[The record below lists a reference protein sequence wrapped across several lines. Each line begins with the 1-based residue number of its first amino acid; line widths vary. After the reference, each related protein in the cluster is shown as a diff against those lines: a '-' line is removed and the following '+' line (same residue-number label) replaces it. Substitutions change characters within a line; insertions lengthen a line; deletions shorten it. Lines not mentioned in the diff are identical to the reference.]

1 MIEAESQ
8 KEIREICLRLLTR
21 REHSQ
26 QELLDKLA
34 KKGFDRDESQ
44 TVIDELVDQGWQS
57 DQRFAESYARFRIK
71 KGFGPNK
78 IRYELLQRGIAEVD
92 LDAVVMDIADGWLE
106 IIKQVYKKKYSDD
119 KHLPNKERLKRSR
132 FLLQRGFS
140 SDMIRTLFQQSR
152 K

>member
-8 KEIREICLRLLTR
+8 KQIREICLRLLTR

-34 KKGFDRDESQ
+34 IKGFDRDESQ
-44 TVIDELVDQGWQS
+44 TVIDELIDQGWQS

-92 LDAVVMDIADGWLE
+92 LDVVVMDIADGWLE
-106 IIKQVYKKKYSDD
+106 IIKQVYEKKYSDEER
-119 KHLPNKERLKRSR
+119 LPHKERLKRSR
-132 FLLQRGFS
+132 FLQQRGFS
-140 SDMIRTLFQQSR
+140 NDMIKTLF
-152 K
+152 